1 MELISVA
8 SSGNVMITHAA
19 VSPTG
24 RLFGNFSRWTDVPTS
39 SVGEAAPDGTFK
51 PFPGGTWN
59 EWPGPQATD
68 AYPRRSH

>member
-1 MELISVA
+1 MELISA
-8 SSGNVMITHAA
+8 SGNVMITNAA

-24 RLFGNFSRWTDVPTS
+24 RLFGNSPRWTDVPTS
-39 SVGEAAPDGTFK
+39 SVGEAAPDGTVK
-51 PFPGGTWN
+51 PFPRGTWN